1 MLRIIE
7 VSSDKEMDQ
16 IRELFTEYV
25 DWLGFDLGFQDFE
38 REFRDLPGE
47 YSPPDGCL
55 LLATWN
61 GETAGCVGLRKFEDK
76 VCEMKRLY
84 IRSEYRRKGMGREL
98 SVRIIQKARDIG
110 YECMR
115 LDTVPWMTEALALYE
130 SMGFEYIE
138 PYRHNPIEGAK
149 FMELKLTKGAQK

>member
-7 VSSDKEMDQ
+7 VSSHEEMDQ

-25 DWLGFDLGFQDFE
+25 NWLGFDLGFQNFE
-38 REFRDLPGE
+38 REYRDLPGE

-61 GETAGCVGLRKFEDK
+61 GETAGCVGLRKFEGK

-98 SVRIIQKARDIG
+98 SVRIIEKARYIG

-115 LDTVPWMTEALALYE
+115 LDTVPWMTEALTLYE
-130 SMGFEYIE
+130 SLGFEYIG
-138 PYRHNPIEGAK
+138 PYRHNPIKGAK
-149 FMELKLTKGAQK
+149 FMELRLTKGAQT